1 MGKFVV
7 LYFDDILLYSKTF
20 DDHLVHVEQVLQTLR
35 NAKLYANLEK
45 CAFCL
50 DKVVFLGIVV
60 SKDGVQVDET
70 KVKAIRDWPILTSV
84 KEVRSFHGLASFY
97 SHFVKHFI
105 SKASPL
111 NELVK
116 KGVTFQWGDKQEVAF
131 ETLKHKLTNAP
142 ILALPN
148 FQKSFELECDASVVG
163 IGVVLIQE

>member
-1 MGKFVV
+1 M
-7 LYFDDILLYSKTF
+7 
-20 DDHLVHVEQVLQTLR
+20 R
-35 NAKLYANLEK
+35 NAKLYANFEK

-60 SKDGVQVDET
+60 SKDGVQVDKT
-70 KVKAIRDWPILTSV
+70 KIKDIRDWPRPTSM

-116 KGVTFQWGDKQEVAF
+116 KVVTFQWGDKV
-131 ETLKHKLTNAP
+131 KLTNAS

-148 FQKSFELECDASVVG
+148 FKNLLNWSVMHLMWV
-163 IGVVLIQE
+163 